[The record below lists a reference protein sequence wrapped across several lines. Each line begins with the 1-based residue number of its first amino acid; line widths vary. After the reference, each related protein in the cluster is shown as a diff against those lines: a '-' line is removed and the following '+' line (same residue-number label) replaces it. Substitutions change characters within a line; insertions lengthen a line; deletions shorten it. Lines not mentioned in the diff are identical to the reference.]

1 MSLFNELKRRNV
13 FRVAIAYLAGAW
25 LLTEVAGTLFPA
37 FGIPDWT
44 FRFVVILFA
53 FGFIPTLIFS
63 WAYELTPE
71 GLKRE
76 KDVVRDESV
85 THLTAK
91 RLDGITIGLIVVAL
105 LFVVADRIW
114 LSPRMAEPP
123 VAPEEMASDDVQ
135 DFATGSAEAQV
146 LPSSIAVLP
155 FSNRSANP
163 DDAYFVD
170 GIHDDLLTHISKI
183 GAIRT
188 ISRTSVMQYRDTEK
202 TIPEIARELGV
213 GTVLEGGVQRAGQQI
228 RINVQLIDAHN
239 DEHLWAEIYDRHLSA
254 ENIFIIQ
261 SEISIAIAQALQA
274 VLSPAEQQ
282 RIQAM
287 PTQSL
292 EAYEAYLMGKKHFS
306 DRSVE
311 SMSRAIDDFSKATRL
326 DQGFSLAWVGLANA
340 RYLHKY
346 YSGEATADDK
356 FPEVRNALMTALELN
371 PDAGEAYAT
380 LGLLELDDA
389 VAERHFR
396 RAIDLSPNYATAYQ
410 WYSMQLRSH
419 DRIDEA
425 LNLIQVA
432 VQLDPMSVTIRVNL
446 AVVLRRLGR
455 FDEAWEELHKAI
467 AINPDAI
474 GPRDAIASMHYMV
487 FNRHEL
493 AVKEYSLMFAA
504 RPEVVSWYVWLAQL
518 YLDMNAPIRA
528 ANLMKIVNETN
539 PGSSQAAWGNLLLGL
554 QQQSTE
560 NLEKNAHFVL
570 KADGLGPDHWIGQ
583 FAAGQLRNLAMQ
595 DGRLDD
601 AIEVYAQYYPRL
613 LSDSEPRIGISN
625 YRAAIDLSL
634 VLQRLDD
641 SEQAARLLQ
650 RCAEFISG
658 LPRLGWWGGYWISDV
673 QILALQGRRAEALDS
688 LQGAINGGWRML
700 WWYYLNQ
707 EPNLESILD
716 EQALIMIRE
725 EIESEMAVR
734 MQRVVEMEETG
745 EIGLVAGVD
754 PD

>member
-37 FGIPDWT
+37 FGIPDWA

-53 FGFIPTLIFS
+53 LGFVPALFFS

-76 KDVVRDESV
+76 TEVVRDESI

-91 RLDGITIGLIVVAL
+91 RMDGITIGVIVVAL
-105 LFVVADRIW
+105 LFVMADRIW
-114 LSPRMAEPP
+114 LSPRTAEPP
-123 VAPEEMASDDVQ
+123 ATPTEVAGD
-135 DFATGSAEAQV
+135 EAVVSETEPVEPQN
-146 LPSSIAVLP
+146 LQNSIAVLP

-163 DDAYFVD
+163 DDAYFVE

-213 GTVLEGGVQRAGQQI
+213 GTILEGGVQRAGQQI
-228 RINVQLIDAHN
+228 RINVQLIDARN
-239 DEHLWAEIYDRHLSA
+239 DEHLWAEIYDRQLSA
-254 ENIFIIQ
+254 ENIFTIQ
-261 SEISIAIAQALQA
+261 SEISTAIAQALQA
-274 VLSPAEQQ
+274 VLSPTELQ

-311 SMSRAIDDFSKATRL
+311 SISRAIADFSKATRL
-326 DQGFSLAWVGLANA
+326 DPGFSLAWVGLANA
-340 RYLHKY
+340 RYLYKY

-356 FPEVRNALMTALELN
+356 FPEVRNALMTALELDPN
-371 PDAGEAYAT
+371 AGEAYAT
-380 LGLLELDDA
+380 LGLMEWDA
-389 VAERHFR
+389 GVAERHYR
-396 RAIDLSPNYATAYQ
+396 RAIELSPNYASAFQ
-410 WYSMQLRSH
+410 WYSMMLRNNE
-419 DRIDEA
+419 RIDEA
-425 LNLIQVA
+425 LDLIQTA
-432 VQLDPMSVTIRVNL
+432 VQLDPMSIPIRVNL

-455 FDEAWEELHKAI
+455 FDEAWEELHKANS
-467 AINPDAI
+467 INPDAI

-493 AVKEYSLMFAA
+493 AVKEYGLMFAA
-504 RPEVVSWYVWLAQL
+504 RPEVTRWYVWLAQL
-518 YLDMNAPIRA
+518 YLDMNAPSRA
-528 ANLMKIVNETN
+528 AKLMQIVNETN
-539 PGSSQAAWGNLLLGL
+539 PGSFQAAWGNLLLGL
-554 QQQSTE
+554 QHHSTE
-560 NLEKNAHFVL
+560 NLEEYAHFLL
-570 KADGLGPDHWIGQ
+570 KTNGLGPDHWMGQ
-583 FAAGQLRNLAMQ
+583 FAAGQLRNLEMQ
-595 DGRLDD
+595 GGRLDD
-601 AIEVYAQYYPRL
+601 AIEVYAQYYPQL
-613 LSDSEPRIGISN
+613 LSDSEPRIGFSN

-634 VLQRLDD
+634 VLQRLDEL
-641 SEQAARLLQ
+641 EQADRLLQ

-688 LQGAINGGWRML
+688 LQGAINEGWRML

-716 EQALIMIRE
+716 DPALIAMRE
-725 EIESEMAVR
+725 EIELEMQAKMERVR
-734 MQRVVEMEETG
+734 EMEETG

-754 PD
+754 SD